1 MQVPDVHSYS
11 LGASSAL
18 SGYYVANAILPLD
31 VIRVLNTAGVR
42 FMLVGLHGIG
52 GWMRKPRATEDVDVL
67 VAVRGHKKAL
77 TALLAAFPFLEA
89 QDTEVVT
96 RLYDSQTK
104 VVLIDVMKP
113 NQPLFRE
120 MLKHTHRVESGGQE
134 YNIPSLEAALAM
146 KFAPMVSL
154 NRAGRDRLQ
163 DAHDF
168 MYIVDNNPTIDL
180 DQLAVF
186 GQLVYNGGGVEIVEK
201 VRQVRAGETLRV

>member
-1 MQVPDVHSYS
+1 VQVPDVHSYS
-11 LGASSAL
+11 LGASTAL
-18 SGYYVANAILPLD
+18 TGYYVTNAIAPLE
-31 VIRVLNTAGVR
+31 VIRVLNGAGVR

-52 GWMRKPRATEDVDVL
+52 GWMQKPRATEDVDVL
-67 VAVRGHKKAL
+67 VAARGHKKAI
-77 TALLAAFPFLEA
+77 TALLAAFPVLEA
-89 QDTEVVT
+89 DDQEVVT
-96 RLYDSQTK
+96 RLRDSQTK
-104 VVLIDVMKP
+104 VVRIDVMKP

-120 MLKHTHRVESGGQE
+120 MLKHTHRVEAEGQV
-134 YNIPSLEAALAM
+134 YNIPSLEAAIAM

-168 MYIVDNNPTIDL
+168 MYIVDTNPDIDL